1 MASHFVSALNI
12 SCLRCTQKRIH
23 VAIDEA
29 ADMDTGSDN
38 GDGLEDEENLD
49 VDTNMEGEASEDDED
64 ALREASV
71 TNFDAG
77 NVVGKLITKDLL
89 LILMQVML
97 LILMQVMSSGSLWLS
112 LRSFAYV
119 VRVRR
124 TILQN

>member
-49 VDTNMEGEASEDDED
+49 VDMNMEVEASEDDED
-64 ALREASV
+64 ALREVSV

-77 NVVGKLITKDLL
+77 NVVGKLITKDL
-89 LILMQVML
+89 L